1 MYISE
6 SVFTIGNAG
15 ALEIPAAVLRE
26 MGLHAGDPVRVAYL
40 THDGQQNSFR
50 EFLIS
55 TDPLDELTDGDQ
67 IRVPDRI
74 LADANLPADADLQI
88 LCLDGCIVICQ
99 DSALS
104 SNELAAV
111 LEQLRTADELV
122 AALPDS
128 PEQIRDQLEEFIN
141 RFQEGADSDD
151 I

>member
-6 SVFTIGNAG
+6 SMFTVGSMG

-26 MGLHAGDPVRVAYL
+26 MGLYAGDPVRVAYL
-40 THDGQQNSFR
+40 TDDGQQNTFR
-50 EFLIS
+50 EFLLS
-55 TDPLDELTDGDQ
+55 ANPLDELTDENQ

-104 SNELAAV
+104 SDELAAV
-111 LEQLRTADELV
+111 LEQLRTADELT
-122 AALPDS
+122 AALPDN
-128 PEQIRDQLEEFIN
+128 PELIRDQLEEFIN
-141 RFQEGADSDD
+141 RFQEGADPDD

>member
-26 MGLHAGDPVRVAYL
+26 MGLHAGDPVRIAYL

-50 EFLIS
+50 EFLLS
-55 TDPLDELTDGDQ
+55 ANSLDKLTDEDQ

-74 LADANLPADADLQI
+74 LSDANLPADADLQI
-88 LCLDGCIVICQ
+88 LCLNGCIVICQ
-99 DSALS
+99 DSVLS
-104 SNELAAV
+104 SDELAAV
-111 LEQLRTADELV
+111 LEQLRTADELT

-128 PEQIRDQLEEFIN
+128 PELVCGQLEEFIN
-141 RFQEGADSDD
+141 RFQEGSDLD
-151 I
+151 DE

>member
-50 EFLIS
+50 EFLLS
-55 TDPLDELTDGDQ
+55 ANSLDKLTDEDQ

-74 LADANLPADADLQI
+74 LSDANLPADADLQI
-88 LCLDGCIVICQ
+88 LCLNGCIVICQ
-99 DSALS
+99 DSVLS
-104 SNELAAV
+104 SDELAAV
-111 LEQLRTADELV
+111 LEQLRTADELT

-128 PEQIRDQLEEFIN
+128 PELVCGQLEEFIN
-141 RFQEGADSDD
+141 RFQEGSDLD
-151 I
+151 DE

>member
-6 SVFTIGNAG
+6 SMFTVGSAG

-50 EFLIS
+50 EFLLS
-55 TDPLDELTDGDQ
+55 ANSLDKLTDEDQ

-74 LADANLPADADLQI
+74 LSDANLPADADLQI
-88 LCLDGCIVICQ
+88 LCLNGCIVICQ
-99 DSALS
+99 DSVLS
-104 SNELAAV
+104 SDELAAV
-111 LEQLRTADELV
+111 LEQLRTADELT

-128 PEQIRDQLEEFIN
+128 PELVCGQLEEFIN
-141 RFQEGADSDD
+141 RFQEGSDLD
-151 I
+151 DE